1 MAPAIKG
8 LMSSF
13 IKGASKFLG
22 NIETIN
28 YFSLHFLIFL
38 RNLFTIVIFF
48 LLVLFLDAL
57 LPSMNLVE

>member
-22 NIETIN
+22 NIENLII
-28 YFSLHFLIFL
+28 FSLHFL
-38 RNLFTIVIFF
+38 
-48 LLVLFLDAL
+48 
-57 LPSMNLVE
+57 

>member
-22 NIETIN
+22 KIN
-28 YFSLHFLIFL
+28 LKK
-38 RNLFTIVIFF
+38 RENKWK
-48 LLVLFLDAL
+48 
-57 LPSMNLVE
+57 